1 MVSLWLMLFLTAA
14 VVTVGAGY
22 SEGSNAGFIGGC
34 IGFTVGLGMG
44 TGCFAVLLAIRRIGL
59 NHVPTFST
67 NDIADLASLS
77 QKLKKAE
84 DPVSVFLFEKL
95 SSNVQAELAE
105 YESGNINPH
114 LLRGHLMFALNAA
127 IEGPSIFA
135 DNRFSCVQLRPKTR
149 QVLMQ
154 QDANRDAT
162 FLNRL
167 LLEDAYPDELCRTP
181 LRKHA
186 TGKRTKLLEG
196 LECFCLF
203 FVWPPLLGLFSALL
217 TIYLTR
223 FTIHLIR

>member
-1 MVSLWLMLFLTAA
+1 MVPLWPMLFLIAA
-14 VVTVGAGY
+14 VATVEAGY
-22 SEGSNAGFIGGC
+22 SEGSNAGFIGRC
-34 IGFTVGLGMG
+34 IGFSVGLGLG
-44 TGCFAVLLAIRRIGL
+44 TGCFAVLLAIRRFGL
-59 NHVPTFST
+59 NHIPTFSVT
-67 NDIADLASLS
+67 DINDLVSFS
-77 QKLKKAE
+77 RKLKKTE
-84 DPVSVFLFEKL
+84 DPVSVFLFGKL
-95 SSNVQAELAE
+95 NTNVQTELAE

-114 LLRGHLMFALNAA
+114 LLRGHLMLGLNAV
-127 IEGPSIFA
+127 IEGPSIFT
-135 DNRFSCVQLRPKTR
+135 DDRFSCVQLRPKTR
-149 QVLMQ
+149 RILMQ
-154 QDANRDAT
+154 QVANCDAT

-167 LLEDAYPDELCRTP
+167 LMEDAYPDELCRTP